1 MKYKYIGV
9 DPLTPAIGALISGVD
24 ISTEITREI
33 VKEIE
38 SAFHN
43 HLVLFFE
50 DQKLTPSQLVD
61 FAKRFGKIGYYPFV
75 QGMEAQ
81 PEVVE
86 VVKNED
92 EKINFGGLWHTD
104 TSYLPKPPASSMLY
118 ALEVPTFGGTLY
130 SQICI
135 WPMRV

>member
-24 ISTEITREI
+24 ISTEITQEI
-33 VKEIE
+33 VEEIE

-75 QGMEAQ
+75 YGFRTR
-81 PEVVE
+81 
-86 VVKNED
+86 KLSF
-92 EKINFGGLWHTD
+92 KIRNDCFWND
-104 TSYLPKPPASSMLY
+104 SSDAISGQSSKLNPIVNLRD
-118 ALEVPTFGGTLY
+118 A
-130 SQICI
+130 
-135 WPMRV
+135 MR